1 MRQVIGSAHGNVHA
15 QFFQH
20 CGVFGV
26 VHPGHRALDLEHLL
40 CKLAYDQIVFV
51 PARYRNHGA
60 AVSHVRTFLHFGK
73 SAVAAHHG
81 QVQAVGHLAAH
92 GRVVLDEHRRVAVL
106 QKGLGKIVAHFAAA
120 HDTNTHIFVLL
131 MMFPRMGRY
140 PRRREY
146 SSVRQ
151 FRKQDLIIHMQR
163 RLGVGKFHR
172 AVGAQHAEYH
182 HARPGR
188 LYGRKRTVPL
198 MLRSRYS

>member
-1 MRQVIGSAHGNVHA
+1 MGEALWNEHLGERGRPPRKAEQLLDGRRLHLALDEVRQVIGSAHGNVHA

-81 QVQAVGHLAAH
+81 QV
-92 GRVVLDEHRRVAVL
+92 
-106 QKGLGKIVAHFAAA
+106 
-120 HDTNTHIFVLL
+120 
-131 MMFPRMGRY
+131 
-140 PRRREY
+140 
-146 SSVRQ
+146 
-151 FRKQDLIIHMQR
+151 
-163 RLGVGKFHR
+163 
-172 AVGAQHAEYH
+172 
-182 HARPGR
+182 
-188 LYGRKRTVPL
+188 
-198 MLRSRYS
+198 